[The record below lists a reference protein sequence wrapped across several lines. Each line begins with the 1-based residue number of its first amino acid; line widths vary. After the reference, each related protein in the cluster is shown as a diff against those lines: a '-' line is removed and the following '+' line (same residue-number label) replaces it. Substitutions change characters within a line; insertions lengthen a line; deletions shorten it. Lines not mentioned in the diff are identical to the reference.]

1 MLTTDLAMNRVRGN
15 RIEPRY
21 INPNDK
27 SHLQMAD
34 DLISIIWEHKGA
46 RRQEL
51 DRELEAYVGTGT
63 DYKIIRGLV
72 KLLLDECLFETASE
86 IEPVEIRRALFLKA
100 RAFHPVS
107 ANAQTRQQVIEETS
121 REINCAS
128 EIVEEKLYAD
138 LWGNQRLIDFEKL
151 EAKALLDRYNLAQAQ
166 ALLYRSNEMRLRIEP
181 QDAAHYRRLFD
192 AIKAYR
198 LIHTIR
204 GNSIKGYDIRLD
216 GPVSIFHQSQK
227 YGIQMA
233 VFLPALLL
241 CKGWRLKADIAMKT
255 GRHVSFELESTQTE
269 LRSHYLDDI
278 SYKPAVEEKLIANW
292 AKSGSEWQL
301 EPGKEVID
309 LGESAF
315 IPDFIINNP
324 DGRKF
329 YLELLGFWTPGHLDE
344 RVKEFERA
352 GFKNYLLAVSDE
364 LRGSREKPLN
374 LAANVIVYKTALTPA
389 AIRMAM
395 EAAN

>member
-1 MLTTDLAMNRVRGN
+1 MNRVRGN

-27 SHLQMAD
+27 NHLQMAD
-34 DLISIIWEHKGA
+34 DLIAIISEHTGA
-46 RRQEL
+46 RRAEL
-51 DRELEAYVGTGT
+51 DRELEEYVGAGT

-72 KLLLDECLFETASE
+72 KLLVDECRFKTASE
-86 IEPVEIRRALFLKA
+86 IDPAEIRRALFLKA
-100 RAFHPVS
+100 RSFHPVK
-107 ANAQTRQQVIEETS
+107 ARETVIAETA
-121 REINCAS
+121 REINCAT
-128 EIVEEKLYAD
+128 EVIEENLYAD
-138 LWGNQRLIDFEKL
+138 LWGNQRLIDFDRL
-151 EAKALLDRYNLAQAQ
+151 EARELLDRYNLAQAQ

-198 LIHTIR
+198 LIHTIK

-216 GPVSIFHQSQK
+216 GPVSMFHQSQK

-241 CKGWRLKADIAMKT
+241 CKGWRFTAEIATKM
-255 GRHVSFELESTQTE
+255 GRHVFFELESSQTE
-269 LRSHYLDDI
+269 LRSHYLDDV
-278 SYKPAVEEKLIANW
+278 SYKPAVEEKLMANW
-292 AKSGSEWQL
+292 AKSESEWRL
-301 EPGKEVID
+301 ETGKEVID

-315 IPDFIINNP
+315 IPDFIISNE

-329 YLELLGFWTPGHLDE
+329 YLEILGFWTPSHLDE
-344 RVKEFERA
+344 RVKKFERA

-374 LAANVIVYKTALTPA
+374 LPASVIVYKTALAPA
-389 AIRMAM
+389 AIRIAM

>member
-1 MLTTDLAMNRVRGN
+1 MNRVRGN

-34 DLISIIWEHKGA
+34 DLISIISEHTGA
-46 RRQEL
+46 RRREL
-51 DRELEAYVGTGT
+51 DRELEEYVGTGT

-72 KLLLDECLFETASE
+72 KLLLDECRFETASE

-107 ANAQTRQQVIEETS
+107 ANAQARQQVINETS
-121 REINCAS
+121 REINCAP
-128 EIVEEKLYAD
+128 EAVEEKLYAD
-138 LWGNQRLIDFEKL
+138 LWDNQRLIEFEKL
-151 EAKALLDRYNLAQAQ
+151 EARALLDRYNLAQAQ
-166 ALLYRSNEMRLRIEP
+166 ALLYRSNEMHLRIEP

-241 CKGWRLKADIAMKT
+241 CKGWRLKAEIAMKT
-255 GRHVSFELESTQTE
+255 GRQVFFELESSQTE
-269 LRSHYLDDI
+269 LRSHYLDDV
-278 SYKPAVEEKLIANW
+278 SYKPAIEEKLLVNW
-292 AKSGSEWQL
+292 AKTESEWRL
-301 EPGKEVID
+301 ESGKEVID

-315 IPDFIINNP
+315 IPDFIINNA
-324 DGRKF
+324 DGRNF
-329 YLELLGFWTPGHLDE
+329 YLEILGFWTPHHLDE

-374 LAANVIVYKTALTPA
+374 LPSSVIVYKTALTPA

-395 EAAN
+395 EAAD